1 MRDPTAYR
9 IDVFLRSNLF
19 AAALIIGAAVTPP
32 ALIWLAMPLLVALSE
47 QLTFQVCCPWLIL
60 AMLKL
65 VAVLFRVEEF
75 VEFNILSR

>member
-1 MRDPTAYR
+1 MKFGVEFV
-9 IDVFLRSNLF
+9 IELF
-19 AAALIIGAAVTPP
+19 AGEFKVIVGAVVSTVKD
-32 ALIWLAMPLLVALSE
+32 LWLAMPLLVALSE